1 MSTDAD
7 AYATDTT
14 NNTKEELF
22 NKLFIECFK
31 EHNKAALEIFDN
43 KLIFYNHI
51 ILFNEEP
58 NIIAKYFLEKQYGS
72 EYVLESRTVNA
83 NLDGE
88 YMDVEFFESRFKNG
102 SVGHIE
108 FDMNSYPRTKVFYVM
123 DKVIQP
129 MIETLDIGKIMD
141 TRLEKKKIVFMKN
154 LDMVLKNTNDDKII
168 RKFVNWL
175 DRYAETTN
183 FLISCNIG
191 FSVLTRE
198 IRDYSIPI
206 TTIKVMNT
214 PCIEAKI
221 EKWLLDNYNIVKEL
235 KSERDIRSFL
245 SFRYFMRSL
254 VYETYYD
261 NLYELI
267 DTLICVKE
275 PIKNKFIKIRD
286 FIIEWLQEN
295 KNHNELIHEILYYI
309 SILDIS
315 DNRKIKYINDLAN
328 RAKHTENSKKIIYH
342 LENILSTFL

>member
-1 MSTDAD
+1 MSTNAV
-7 AYATDTT
+7 
-14 NNTKEELF
+14 TKEELY

-31 EHNKAALEIFDN
+31 EQNKAAIEIFDI

-72 EYVLESRTVNA
+72 EYLLESRTINA

-88 YMDVEFFESRFKNG
+88 YMDVEFFESKFKNG

-129 MIETLDIGKIMD
+129 IIETLDIGKIMD
-141 TRLEKKKIVFMKN
+141 TRLEKKKIVFIKN

-191 FSVLTRE
+191 FSILTRE

-206 TTIKVMNT
+206 TTIKVINT
-214 PCIEAKI
+214 PALETRV
-221 EKWLLDNYNIVKEL
+221 EKWLADNYNIVKNL
-235 KSERDIRSFL
+235 KGERDIRSFL
-245 SFRYFMRSL
+245 SFRYFLRSL
-254 VYETYYD
+254 VYDGYYD
-261 NLYELI
+261 NLYILI
-267 DTLICVKE
+267 DFLRTDKGDV
-275 PIKNKFIKIRD
+275 KNKFMMIRD

-295 KNHNELIHEILYYI
+295 KNHNELIHEIIYYI
-309 SILDIS
+309 NYLDIS
-315 DNRKIKYINDLAN
+315 DNHKIKYINDLAN

>member
-1 MSTDAD
+1 MSAC
-7 AYATDTT
+7 ANAA
-14 NNTKEELF
+14 TKEELY

-31 EHNKAALEIFDN
+31 EQNKDTVDIFN
-43 KLIFYNHI
+43 KELIFYNHI

-58 NIIAKYFLEKQYGS
+58 NIIAKYFLEKQYDS
-72 EYVLESRTVNA
+72 EYLLESRTINA

-88 YMDVEFFESRFKNG
+88 YMDVEFFESKFKNG

-129 MIETLDIGKIMD
+129 IIETLDIGKIMD
-141 TRLEKKKIVFMKN
+141 TRLEKKKIVFIKN

-191 FSVLTRE
+191 FSILTRE

-206 TTIKVMNT
+206 RTFKIINT
-214 PCIEAKI
+214 PTIDSRV
-221 EKWLLDNYNIVKEL
+221 EKWLLDNYNIVTDLKE
-235 KSERDIRSFL
+235 ERDIRSFL
-245 SFRYFMRSL
+245 SFRYFLRSL
-254 VYETYYD
+254 VYDGYYD
-261 NLYELI
+261 NLYTLI
-267 DTLICVKE
+267 DFLRTDKGEV
-275 PIKNKFIKIRD
+275 KNKFMKIRD

-295 KNHNELIHEILYYI
+295 KNHNELLHEIIYYI
-309 SILDIS
+309 NYLDIS
-315 DNRKIKYINDLAN
+315 DIHKIRYINDLAN